1 MGPAAGKSPQL
12 VLCAKETTNAKLI
25 MQAILQQCK
34 GQVAGSTLVY
44 TGDNMGSIDCLR
56 KMQGK
61 GAILDA
67 VRELH
72 QIAAQHDV
80 HLEFIWQPRT
90 SAEINYADSL
100 SRTIDTS
107 DYALSHAEFHKLCKQ
122 WGFPTGDVYAG
133 AAKDFHKAAKYF
145 TMAYT
150 PKTLGVNALLQDW
163 HKLGNS
169 HGRVLLWV
177 FPPFQLIGDTLKKL
191 AQQRLDAILI
201 LPAWVCWWTPIV
213 STLGS
218 SKPSMQR
225 LNYHSSMYVLGSRLP
240 PGMRVWYSLKAYRVL
255 WT

>member
-1 MGPAAGKSPQL
+1 
-12 VLCAKETTNAKLI
+12 
-25 MQAILQQCK
+25 
-34 GQVAGSTLVY
+34 
-44 TGDNMGSIDCLR
+44 
-56 KMQGK
+56 
-61 GAILDA
+61 
-67 VRELH
+67 
-72 QIAAQHDV
+72 
-80 HLEFIWQPRT
+80 
-90 SAEINYADSL
+90 
-100 SRTIDTS
+100 
-107 DYALSHAEFHKLCKQ
+107 
-122 WGFPTGDVYAG
+122 
-133 AAKDFHKAAKYF
+133 
-145 TMAYT
+145 MAYT

-225 LNYHSSMYVLGSRLP
+225 LNYHKSMYVLGSRLP

-255 WT
+255 WTQAL